1 MLQFA
6 GYLSPKTNQFQSL
19 RHHHGAVDLRHA
31 RYQMSP
37 LEHGFIKGG
46 ECLVF
51 AGQVFHPADRLNV
64 FPITLPPLR
73 QRREDIPA
81 LVNHLVEKKSKDL
94 KTYPPPA
101 VSLEEVERLKT
112 YDWPGNIRELEN
124 LVERELIRMRGKGR
138 VGRLTFEHLEVQ
150 ERSKAS
156 SLEPEREGDLLT
168 LDEAM
173 SRQIRQA
180 LQRCNGK
187 VSGPG
192 GAAQL
197 LEINPNTLR
206 SRMRKLGLL

>member
-1 MLQFA
+1 
-6 GYLSPKTNQFQSL
+6 
-19 RHHHGAVDLRHA
+19 
-31 RYQMSP
+31 
-37 LEHGFIKGG
+37 
-46 ECLVF
+46 
-51 AGQVFHPADRLNV
+51 V
-64 FPITLPPLR
+64 FPSTLPPLR

-197 LEINPNTLR
+197 LGINPNTLR